1 MTHTVG
7 IEALGVAL
15 PSTYLEL
22 EALAQARGVP
32 PGKYIDGLGTTRMA
46 VPLPDE
52 DTVTLAAQAARMA
65 LESAGAS
72 PESIGLLAVGTETA
86 VDHSKPVSSYVQ
98 GLLGVGR
105 HCRVFETK
113 HACYGG
119 TAALQL
125 AVDWVRSG
133 SARGRKALIVCSDI
147 ARYGIGTAGEPT
159 QGAGAVALLV
169 SDEPKILELDAGL
182 SGVWS
187 NDVHDFWRPLYSKDA
202 LVDGHY
208 SVRCYLD
215 ALGGAYAHYKEL
227 AGAPGVPFFSERFA
241 ALAYHVPYGK
251 MARKAHRHLRAVDGD
266 QDADASFDRLVGP
279 SLILPAQA
287 GNLYTG
293 SLYLALAS
301 LLTCSP
307 RPLDG
312 ARIGLFSY
320 GSGSCAEFFSGT
332 VNPGAQARVRSLG
345 LPALF
350 EGRRSLSVDE
360 YEEIMRAR
368 DAAHDERPFAE
379 LPRDTDYHFLGVR
392 EHRRTYSAPAL
403 PIAALDDPRAS
414 GPRLRE
420 LRSPEPPA
428 LALPPGPEGGLVAA
442 NRP

>member
-7 IEALGVAL
+7 IEALGVAV
-15 PSTYLEL
+15 PSTYLDL
-22 EALAQARGVP
+22 AALAEARGVA
-32 PGKYIDGLGTTRMA
+32 PGKYIEGLGTSRMA

-52 DTVTLAAQAARMA
+52 DTVTLAARAASQAI
-65 LESAGAS
+65 ESAVAS
-72 PESIGLLAVGTETA
+72 PESIGMLAVGTETA
-86 VDHSKPVSSYVQ
+86 VDHAKPVSSYVQ

-125 AVDWVRSG
+125 ALDWVRSG
-133 SARGRKALIVCSDI
+133 SARGRKALIVCSDV

-169 SDEPKILELDAGL
+169 SDEPKLLALDAGL

-215 ALGGAYAHYKEL
+215 ALAGAYAHYKEL

-251 MARKAHRHLRAVDGD
+251 MARKAHRQLRAVDGD
-266 QDADASFDRLVGP
+266 PDPDASFDRLVGP
-279 SLILPAQA
+279 SLLLPSQA

-301 LLTCSP
+301 TLACSP

-312 ARIGLFSY
+312 ARVGLFSY

-345 LPALF
+345 LPAMLDA
-350 EGRRSLSVDE
+350 RRALSVAE
-360 YEEIMRAR
+360 YEEAMWAR
-368 DAAHDERPFAE
+368 DAAHDERPAVGAA
-379 LPRDTDYHFLGVR
+379 PATGYRFLGVR
-392 EHRRTYSAPAL
+392 EHRRTYSAP
-403 PIAALDDPRAS
+403 PPPVLDEPYPA
-414 GPRLRE
+414 GPRPRE
-420 LRSPEPPA
+420 LRASEAPALPPRPSEAPA
-428 LALPPGPEGGLVAA
+428 LAPP
-442 NRP
+442 RP